1 MAYVNSNL
9 LLEVSEPTFIINIL
23 FNILTNDLKSI
34 DIVNFVLINFTHWEC
49 H

>member
-1 MAYVNSNL
+1 MAYVNSSL
-9 LLEVSEPTFIINIL
+9 LLEVNEPTFIIIIL
-23 FNILTNDLKSI
+23 FNILIIDLKPI